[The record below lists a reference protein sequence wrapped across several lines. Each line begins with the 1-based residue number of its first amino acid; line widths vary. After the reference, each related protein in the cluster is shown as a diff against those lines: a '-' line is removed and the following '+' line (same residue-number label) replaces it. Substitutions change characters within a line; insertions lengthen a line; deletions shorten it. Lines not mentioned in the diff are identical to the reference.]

1 MIDNI
6 NTNSSGSLES
16 AVPHAFISL
25 SLTGVSMANTAGRP
39 KYPMFKK
46 KDEPKVHIW
55 AEGGGDSKEIEQ
67 VDAIFPHQMSPHH
80 YFIL

>member
-1 MIDNI
+1 MTDDI
-6 NTNSSGSLES
+6 NTNSLGSPES
-16 AVPHAFISL
+16 AVPHASIS
-25 SLTGVSMANTAGRP
+25 SSSTRVGMANTAGRP
-39 KYPMFKK
+39 KYPTFKK

-67 VDAIFPHQMSPHH
+67 VDAICAHRMSPCR